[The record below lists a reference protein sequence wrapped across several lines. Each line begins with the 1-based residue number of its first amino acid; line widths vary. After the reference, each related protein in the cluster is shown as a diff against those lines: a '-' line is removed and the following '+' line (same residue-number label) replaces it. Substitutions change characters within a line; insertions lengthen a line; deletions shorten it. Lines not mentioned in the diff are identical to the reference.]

1 MHLNQELRKLLLNL
15 EKKTEARYNQNDIKK
30 NRNNLHFDEAHKLNK
45 PYALAQR
52 LRVKVHNLMH
62 EYDTPT

>member
-1 MHLNQELRKLLLNL
+1 MHLNRELRKLLLNL
-15 EKKTEARYNQNDIKK
+15 EKKTEARCNHNDIKK
-30 NRNNLHFDEAHKLNK
+30 NRNKLHFDEAHRLKK
-45 PYALAQR
+45 QYALAQR